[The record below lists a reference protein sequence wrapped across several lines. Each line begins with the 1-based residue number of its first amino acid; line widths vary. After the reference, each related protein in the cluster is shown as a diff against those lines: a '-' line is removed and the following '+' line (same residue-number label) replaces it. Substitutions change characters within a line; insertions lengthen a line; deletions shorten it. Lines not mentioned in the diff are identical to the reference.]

1 MSVFNF
7 HLKHAWVGLIALLFL
22 SASNNLM
29 AQDKTSC
36 DYSLPGEVLNWNFGE
51 KAQLQFSEETFEP
64 ISTAMPGNIEI
75 PRGGSSI
82 SDEGGNL
89 LFFSDGMRVWGSSYF
104 EVFNGNE
111 LHGNLGATQSSIFIP
126 APDTTD
132 KYYLFTADLFY
143 PYVDFYNDK
152 GIRYSV
158 IERINSRWE
167 ITTEKNIALLSENAQ
182 KLTAVKHANGKHYWL
197 LTHGFGPNKGGK
209 YYAFLI
215 TENGIDI
222 DDPVISEIGFIQDG
236 THEENNSSGYMKIS
250 PDGKKLAL
258 VIPTDGI
265 VEVAEFNDNTG
276 VVSVAESCSL
286 NRFNNPLGVEFSANN
301 KLLYVTTNPAPS
313 NPGPNMLYQFD
324 LTQLD
329 LDNPVEIASYNPNND
344 RLFGGLQLAADGR
357 IYIGIFGEG
366 LATAYNLGVIYNPN
380 RAGEACNFNILNG
393 NPTNGLA
400 LLDGSG
406 SKEGLPNFISSYLD
420 IPHFWWQNHCEKSPT
435 IFRLQNEANVDDVFW
450 DFGVPGAT
458 DNQLRGIHTFD
469 EAGTYTV
476 TATENYGDQGYVS
489 RREIEI
495 YPLPPVEI
503 GNFTDTIFILP
514 NSSITLD
521 AGEYDEYL
529 WFFEN
534 SLIPN
539 ATQQTLDVE
548 KEGRYKVVVTDTN
561 CCVNED
567 EVVIWFANIYLPTAF
582 RPKSDIPGN
591 QTFKPLGA
599 VAALNKFELF
609 VYNRWGQLVFESKSP
624 TNGWDGTINGQE
636 APMAAYVWLMRYES
650 LESTFQAAQEVVQR
664 GVINLIR

>member
-1 MSVFNF
+1 MSVFHF
-7 HLKHAWVGLIALLFL
+7 QFKHVWVSLIAVIFL
-22 SASNNLM
+22 SAHIKLV

-36 DYSLPGEVLNWNFGE
+36 DYSIPGEVLNWNFGE
-51 KAQLQFSEETFEP
+51 RVQLQFSEETPFP
-64 ISTAMPGNIEI
+64 ISTAMPGNIDL
-75 PRGGSSI
+75 PKGVSSI
-82 SDEGGNL
+82 SDADGQL
-89 LFFSDGMRVWGSSYF
+89 LFFSDGRQAFGSGYMELPNGGDLAGHPFSSQAALFVPSPGNPNRYF
-104 EVFNGNE
+104 
-111 LHGNLGATQSSIFIP
+111 LI
-126 APDTTD
+126 
-132 KYYLFTADLFY
+132 TADLYIPPVFT
-143 PYVDFYNDK
+143 N

-158 IERINSRWE
+158 IEKQGNTWKVLP
-167 ITTEKNIALLSENAQ
+167 EKKNVLLLEQNAA
-182 KLTAVKHANGKHYWL
+182 KLAAVQHDNGEDFWIIS
-197 LTHGFGPNKGGK
+197 HGFGEEKGGTYFSFRVMK
-209 YYAFLI
+209 
-215 TENGIDI
+215 DS
-222 DDPVISEIGFIQDG
+222 ISLTPIESTVGVVHQG
-236 THEENNSSGYMKIS
+236 GSNSNNNVGYLKIS
-250 PDGKKLAL
+250 PNGKKLAL
-258 VIPTDGI
+258 VLPEDGI
-265 VEVAEFNDNTG
+265 VEVADFNATTG
-276 VVSVAESCSL
+276 VVSNTVSSILERY
-286 NRFNNPLGVEFSANN
+286 NYPLGVEFSSNS
-301 KLLYVTTNPAPS
+301 KLLYVTTNPK
-313 NPGPNMLYQFD
+313 NNTLNMLYQFD
-324 LTQLD
+324 LDQLD
-329 LDNPVEIASYNPNND
+329 INNPEVITSFNPND
-344 RLFGGLQLAADGR
+344 GRQFGALQLAADGR
-357 IYIGIFGEG
+357 IYISIFRQSLTIDDH
-366 LATAYNLGVIYNPN
+366 LAVIYNPN
-380 RAGEACNFNILNG
+380 RAGAACNFNMLEG
-393 NPTNGLA
+393 SSTNGLA
-400 LLDGSG
+400 LQDGSG
-406 SKEGLPNFISSYLD
+406 SKEGLPNFVSSYFD

-435 IFRLQNEANVDDVFW
+435 IFRLQNEANAGTLTW